1 LPFDPEELVDGF
13 EGCGEFFGVSRLDC
27 AEGALDVEGL
37 RGKGFGDFG
46 YDGDV
51 EEGGEAG
58 AVVGDV
64 FVFV

>member
-1 LPFDPEELVDGF
+1 L
-13 EGCGEFFGVSRLDC
+13 SLDC
-27 AEGALDVEGL
+27 AEGALDVQGL
-37 RGKGFGDFG
+37 RWKGFGDLG

-64 FVFV
+64 FVLVCLGISC